1 MGKSL
6 SEIFLVMDYADH
18 ELRHLLQSS
27 RYNLSVS
34 EIKCLL
40 KQLLEAVSYM
50 HSKDIVHRDLKT
62 SNLLYTSEGVLKVCD
77 FGLSR
82 KMNGSEALTPT
93 VVTLTYRAPELLLGC
108 EKYTSAIDMWA
119 IGCIFAE
126 LLLGEPLFKG
136 RNEIE
141 QIDSIFRT
149 MGTPS
154 TSSWPDWKQYKLAG
168 LFENMKKNNG
178 DDEFYSL
185 FAGLS
190 FNGGVYVSDD
200 GIDLL
205 EQLLTYNPEK
215 RITASNALKHPWF
228 QEQPLPCGI
237 KEMPVFE
244 NGTNEVE
251 RNNNFEV
258 ITKKL
263 FTINNKF
270 SEKIIHN

>member
-1 MGKSL
+1 
-6 SEIFLVMDYADH
+6 MDYADH

-62 SNLLYTSEGVLKVCD
+62 SNLLYTGDGVLKVCD

-82 KMNGSEALTPT
+82 KMSGSGSYTPT

-108 EKYTSAIDMWA
+108 EKYTSAIDVWA
-119 IGCIFAE
+119 IGCILAE

-141 QIDSIFRT
+141 QIDCIFRT

-154 TSSWPDWKQYKLAG
+154 ISSWPDWKQYKLAG
-168 LFENMKKNNG
+168 LFENMKDNSG
-178 DDEFYSL
+178 DEFYST

-205 EQLLTYNPEK
+205 EQLLCYDPSK
-215 RITASNALKHPWF
+215 RITASTALKHPWF
-228 QEQPLPCGI
+228 QEQPLACEI

-244 NGTNEVE
+244 SGTNEVE
-251 RNNNFEV
+251 RNNHTEV
-258 ITKKL
+258 MTKKI
-263 FTINNKF
+263 FAVNNKF
-270 SEKIIHN
+270 SEKIVSNNLCH